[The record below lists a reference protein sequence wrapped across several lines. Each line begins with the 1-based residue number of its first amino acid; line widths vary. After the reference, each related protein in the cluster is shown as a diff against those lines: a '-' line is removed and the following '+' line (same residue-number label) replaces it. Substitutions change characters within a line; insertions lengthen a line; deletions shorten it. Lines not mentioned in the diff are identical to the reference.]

1 MEGSDL
7 PSAED
12 HLREA
17 AAAHKQTG
25 SQGDLCAALFE
36 LGNVAAQQGDL
47 QRALDLYDEA
57 ARIAEAERIHYY
69 LALARN
75 NFAYHSLLLGRVDEA
90 QRSVDQGI
98 KVAEAYDLLAA
109 LLHLFS
115 TRGEIYLYRREW
127 LEAEESFRGGLAI
140 AEELGSL
147 ERQAGYR
154 GGLAL
159 AARGRKDYD
168 TAQTLLEEALVLI
181 AEQGYWHLRARLQL
195 WLAETLF
202 EQAQYAEAERLLKEA
217 LAVARSQQRTLL
229 IEQGERLQ
237 AQILALREK

>member
-1 MEGSDL
+1 
-7 PSAED
+7 
-12 HLREA
+12 
-17 AAAHKQTG
+17 
-25 SQGDLCAALFE
+25 
-36 LGNVAAQQGDL
+36 
-47 QRALDLYDEA
+47 
-57 ARIAEAERIHYY
+57 
-69 LALARN
+69 
-75 NFAYHSLLLGRVDEA
+75 
-90 QRSVDQGI
+90 
-98 KVAEAYDLLAA
+98 
-109 LLHLFS
+109 
-115 TRGEIYLYRREW
+115 
-127 LEAEESFRGGLAI
+127 
-140 AEELGSL
+140 
-147 ERQAGYR
+147 
-154 GGLAL
+154 LAL